1 MTYRRRITL
10 LVAAAAAVLA
20 AAALTAVL
28 ATRPTGSPAADP
40 SPSAT
45 VDHHGQM
52 ACRVLVDP
60 RRSPLR
66 IDTDWDD
73 WQVKQWGGHVWGVAD
88 TASRA
93 TTPEIAAAGQAILDY
108 LGPNGRFE
116 VSELIAGVIDLTWAC
131 VAAGLAT
138 PEDLTAVMSD

>member
-1 MTYRRRITL
+1 MTHRRITL
-10 LVAAAAAVLA
+10 LAAAAAVVLA
-20 AAALTAVL
+20 AAAATAVL
-28 ATRPTGSPAADP
+28 ATRPTGSPAAGP

-45 VDHHGQM
+45 VDHLGQM

-73 WQVKQWGGHVWGVAD
+73 WQVEQWGGHVWGVAD

-93 TTPEIAAAGQAILDY
+93 TTPEVADAGQAILDY
-108 LGPNGRFE
+108 LGPRGRFE
-116 VSELIAGVIDLTWAC
+116 VSELLAGVIDLAQTC
-131 VAAGLAT
+131 VVAGLAT
-138 PEDLTAVMSD
+138 PEEFIAVVSD